1 MGRLDT
7 RSGGSGCVTSV
18 YDPIADWYAA
28 QARAGSLRQFLD
40 HLARGLLEM
49 AGDVSGKRVLD
60 AGCGE
65 GRVARLFARHGAEVV
80 AVDISP
86 RLLYLA
92 RTFEAEDP
100 HEVEF
105 IEADLAQGLP
115 SHQGAFDLATAN
127 MMLDDCEDLTG
138 VLGALAD
145 ALKADGRLLLSL
157 NNPYAIVTRGKVD
170 DYFASGPLTQTFG
183 TEQAEFEVPYY
194 YRTFEE
200 WVTAFRQAGLVL
212 RSLVDVRPVP
222 SDPHL
227 PDDPVPKIMLLEL
240 VLRDA

>member
-1 MGRLDT
+1 MVAPPSSHTLM
-7 RSGGSGCVTSV
+7 SA

-28 QARAGSLRQFLD
+28 QVRSGSLRRFHD
-40 HLARGLLEM
+40 NLARRLLEM

-65 GRVARLFARHGAEVV
+65 GHVARLFARHGAEVV
-80 AVDISP
+80 TVDISP
-86 RLLYLA
+86 RLLHLA
-92 RTFEAEDP
+92 RTFEAKDP

-127 MMLDDCEDLTG
+127 MMLDDCKDLAG
-138 VLGALAD
+138 VLTAVAD
-145 ALKADGRLLLSL
+145 ALKPTGCLLLSL
-157 NNPYAIVTRGKVD
+157 NNPYALVTRGKVD

-183 TEQAEFEVPYY
+183 TERAEFEVPFY

-200 WVTAFRQAGLVL
+200 WVVAFRQAGFLL
-212 RSLVDVRPVP
+212 RSLVDVPPDP

-240 VLRDA
+240 VRRDA

>member
-1 MGRLDT
+1 MAA
-7 RSGGSGCVTSV
+7 

-28 QARAGSLRQFLD
+28 QVRAGSLKRFLQ
-40 HLARGLLEM
+40 HVARRLLEM

-65 GRVARLFARHGAEVV
+65 GHVARLFARHGAEVV

-86 RLLYLA
+86 RLLHLA

-105 IEADLAQGLP
+105 IQADLAQGLP
-115 SHQGAFDLATAN
+115 SYPGAFDLATAN
-127 MMLDDCEDLTG
+127 MMLDDCEDLAG
-138 VLGALAD
+138 VLGAIAD
-145 ALKADGRLLLSL
+145 TLKPTGRLLLSL
-157 NNPYAIVTRGKVD
+157 NNPNAIVTRGKVD

-183 TEQAEFEVPYY
+183 TERAEFEVPFH

-200 WVTAFRQAGLVL
+200 
-212 RSLVDVRPVP
+212 
-222 SDPHL
+222 
-227 PDDPVPKIMLLEL
+227 
-240 VLRDA
+240 

>member
-1 MGRLDT
+1 MAA
-7 RSGGSGCVTSV
+7 

-28 QARAGSLRQFLD
+28 QVRTGSLRRFHD
-40 HLARGLLEM
+40 NLARRLLEM

-65 GRVARLFARHGAEVV
+65 GHVARLFARHGAEVV

-86 RLLYLA
+86 RLLDHA
-92 RTFEAEDP
+92 RTFEAQDP
-100 HEVEF
+100 HEIEF

-127 MMLDDCEDLTG
+127 MMLDDCEDLAG
-138 VLGALAD
+138 VLGAIAD
-145 ALKADGRLLLSL
+145 TLKPTGRLLLSL
-157 NNPYAIVTRGKVD
+157 NNPYAIITRGKVD

-183 TEQAEFEVPYY
+183 TERAEFEVPFY

-200 WVTAFRQAGLVL
+200 WVDGVSAGGPLAAQPCRCPTGPI
-212 RSLVDVRPVP
+212 RSA
-222 SDPHL
+222 S

-240 VLRDA
+240 VRRDA